1 MSNTSNIYD
10 IINKFDDN
18 LAVIECGGHLG
29 NDTIKLCEKFKNGTI
44 YCIEGNINLYN
55 NLNKLEYKN
64 LKLFNCLLAD
74 KTGICDFYIDENSE
88 GDAGASSLLESTP
101 SYLYNY
107 IKKEKK
113 ISVESYTL
121 NDFMKNNNLDKID
134 FLWLDVE
141 GFEYYILNNSKDIL
155 NKINYIYTEVNF
167 QEFRKNG
174 KLYDDIKKLLLENN
188 FIELNKWEQ
197 GADWGLWQGNV
208 LFKNLNL
215 S

>member
-1 MSNTSNIYD
+1 VIFILTKNT
-10 IINKFDDN
+10 
-18 LAVIECGGHLG
+18 
-29 NDTIKLCEKFKNGTI
+29 
-44 YCIEGNINLYN
+44 
-55 NLNKLEYKN
+55 
-64 LKLFNCLLAD
+64 
-74 KTGICDFYIDENSE
+74 E
-88 GDAGASSLLESTP
+88 GDAGESSLLESTP

-197 GADWGLWQGNV
+197 GADWGQWQGNV